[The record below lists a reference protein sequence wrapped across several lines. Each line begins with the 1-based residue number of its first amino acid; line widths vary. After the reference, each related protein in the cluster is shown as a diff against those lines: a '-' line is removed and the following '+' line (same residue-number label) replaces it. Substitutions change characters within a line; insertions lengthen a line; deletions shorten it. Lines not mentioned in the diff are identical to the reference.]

1 MSIKILKNTT
11 LSTIEL
17 NVLGLQI
24 PTSSQI
30 TIQTQDYAILASSD
44 SVTELTTFINSGDII
59 VNDGT
64 DDLSISE
71 GLAYIKL
78 AEIAKSIRFDNSTNG
93 FTSTEVQSAIEES
106 KTSVVGSMF
115 QTLFENNG
123 TSSNIWLNYG
133 ANPASSN
140 SVFTL
145 MPFNCKLVACSFTNA
160 ASSADLDIQV
170 NIANQGSG
178 NTVNRTIIFQV
189 RNDRVATFSFPNSSN
204 SNLLLNQGDKVGVY
218 IKDQGDNA
226 NDPVVT
232 LYFKVL
238 EEVDQNTQENFSTNL
253 STTLAGT
260 TVTFSQ

>member
-1 MSIKILKNTT
+1 MSVIKTLKNVSGQD
-11 LSTIEL
+11 LQLL
-17 NVLGLQI
+17 NVVVSNNSSFTV
-24 PTSSQI
+24 PTHLWLE
-30 TIQTQDYAILASSD
+30 LAND
-44 SVTELTTFINSGDII
+44 SNIETYINADQVI
-59 VNDGT
+59 VNNGT
-64 DDLSISE
+64 SDLSKSD
-71 GLAYIKL
+71 GLKL
-78 AEIAKSIRFDNSTNG
+78 IQKFQIEEAKEVIFDNTTNG
-93 FTSTEVQSAIEES
+93 FISDNVQDAIEES

-123 TSSNIWLNYG
+123 TSTNIWLNYG

-140 SVFTL
+140 SVFAV
-145 MPFNCKLVACSFTNA
+145 MPFDCKLVACSFTNA
-160 ASSADLDIQV
+160 ASSVDLDIQV
-170 NIANQGSG
+170 NIANQGSS

-189 RNDRVATFSFPNSSN
+189 RNDRVATFSFPNSNN

-218 IKDQGDNA
+218 IRDQGDNA

-238 EEVDQNTQENFSTNL
+238 EEVDQNTQENFSSNL

>member
-11 LSTIEL
+11 LSIIEL

-24 PTSSQI
+24 PASSQI
-30 TIQTQDYAILASSD
+30 TIQTQDYSILGSSD
-44 SVTELTTFINSGDII
+44 SVTELTTYINSGDIV

-71 GLAYIKL
+71 GLAYVKL

-93 FTSTEVQSAIEES
+93 FSSSEVQSAIEES

-115 QTLFENNG
+115 HMLFENNG
-123 TSSNIWLNYG
+123 TSTNIWLNYG

-140 SVFTL
+140 SVFAV
-145 MPFNCKLVACSFTNA
+145 MPFDCKLVACSFTNA
-160 ASSADLDIQV
+160 ASSVDLNIQV

-178 NTVNRTIIFQV
+178 NTVNRTIIFKV
-189 RNDRVATFSFPNSSN
+189 KNDRVATFSFPNSNN

-218 IKDQGDNA
+218 INDKGDNP

-238 EEVDQNTQENFSTNL
+238 EEVDQNTEENFSTNL